1 MDDARWLYE
10 NTLMGDILE
19 TSGTDREVEW
29 DNGWGYWQLPWA
41 EWQELGDTG
50 GYATTGGTPGSVHGE
65 GL

>member
-1 MDDARWLYE
+1 
-10 NTLMGDILE
+10 MGDILE